1 LRTCGHNWEKRRVI
15 TAALYDMQTEAVVHV
30 LFDELR
36 QVKNTNRT
44 RRYLRE
50 LIDVLSSMPPSLVR
64 SGFEE
69 LAQDKS
75 LTDRMRAEFR
85 VVVAD
90 LAYRQR
96 HGLV

>member
-1 LRTCGHNWEKRRVI
+1 
-15 TAALYDMQTEAVVHV
+15 MQTEACVQV

-50 LIDVLSSMPPSLVR
+50 LIGVLSCMPPCLVR

-69 LAQDKS
+69 LVQDKS
-75 LTDRMRAEFR
+75 LTDRMRAKFR
-85 VVVAD
+85 A
-90 LAYRQR
+90 AA
-96 HGLV
+96 